1 MAIIKNFR
9 TGETYSAKELKEK
22 NIALLGFKGTAA
34 EKSRQY
40 EKYYDRLRN
49 KVRNY
54 EESVK
59 GTGQAGRKINVSEY
73 IFKTETAKKNYGK
86 DYRPSPV
93 SRAIEES
100 TTISTGAFKAGKSA
114 GKKNIAGRAARVAA
128 VRVGGAFTKTG
139 EIDYEKTTGLFRVSK
154 HLQEA
159 YKEYGQTD
167 PQRFAEELRRYGKDL
182 NAQRA
187 AAKVEAESGVPFA
200 RGVVYE

>member
-9 TGETYSAKELKEK
+9 TGETYSAKELKQK

-49 KVRNY
+49 RVRNY

-59 GTGQAGRKINVSEY
+59 GTAEQKKQINVAEY

-86 DYRPSPV
+86 NYIPSPL
-93 SRAIEES
+93 SRAIEAS
-100 TTISTGAFKAGKSA
+100 TTISTGKFSRGISE
-114 GKKNIAGRAARVAA
+114 GKKNIVTRAAITAA
-128 VRVGGAFTKTG
+128 VRVGGAFTPSG
-139 EIDYEKTTGLFRVSK
+139 DIDYEKITGLFSK
-154 HLQEA
+154 SKTLQESYEKNRETNPKA
-159 YKEYGQTD
+159 
-167 PQRFAEELRRYGKDL
+167 FADDLRRIGKDL
-182 NAQRA
+182 NAQRK
-187 AAKVEAESGVPFA
+187 AAKIEAESGIPFA